1 MVHTI
6 EEIRMDGTGIKL
18 QGEHRLLLVSS
29 LFYFRIPRER
39 WRDRMQLLK
48 AAGYHAIDVYFP
60 WNYHQIS
67 PDEWCFEEN
76 RDVEYFLKL
85 AAENELYVIARPGPY
100 ICSEW
105 DGGGIPAWLWEKEV
119 AVRQDDAVFLQEMQ
133 SWYGKILPIIAK
145 YQLGMQGTVIC
156 MQIENELD
164 FYRCV
169 SPVSYMDKLKRMAEG
184 LEIRV
189 PLFYCCGQ
197 NDMLRGGGLTPGLY
211 TAFNVYAAG
220 DNENLEQRVAH
231 LYDSV
236 QERDMPLLVTE
247 TNREHGYLK
256 RLLACGAKLISPY
269 NQTAGSTMDYY
280 NGISNWGTDEEP
292 TAFMTSDYDFK
303 SMIGSA
309 GEVNG
314 EFMEARLLSGLIGT
328 LGEDLAKAVPSYDE
342 DVSICSAGKVNTVI
356 PALVMERG
364 MLVAISN
371 LEQARNMKVRMSQN
385 VFEITMRAVETK
397 LLPWKFHVSEN
408 CEIRYCNYEVGW
420 IEEVDGQTRVCL
432 YGEGRLE
439 CLLVGQTGESLICK
453 EEIDGE
459 YCFVYEGVLFTAGS
473 LHKMASERIPG
484 LTDLRGTMEEHKET
498 YKVTELLA
506 GECELRC
513 TETRK
518 PVQEMEKM
526 GQYRGIGRYRIELQ
540 EEGEYLLAGAAD
552 LITIHNGGNRRTVF
566 SDGGCMV
573 RKLAKGELCLYTE
586 IWGHSNFDDIRCPG
600 LRMGSLKGIN
610 GLIQITAREDITE
623 SWMFDL
629 DEEPWGETYFFRHSP
644 YNTIM
649 GIDGYIR
656 AVSPLKTV
664 YTRSVFTQDGEDA
677 LFLHFEK
684 AHCMIGVYVNNRYVG
699 MVQKSNSYMDLSKF
713 AGSGN
718 LELTLRIIRRYY
730 NEAAGKVTLLKGSRV
745 LTCMYGEVKP
755 VGAEKKRICTLP
767 MVLKQ
772 GENRFLKLIPWEI
785 REKDIK
791 LFFKGKDI
799 KLTISA
805 GGHTAG
811 RILLQEKNMPVMAG
825 GRRDVIHL
833 CKEWCDEIEIWCQAT
848 GEEPL
853 LEEIVVEEYG
863 RFV

>member
-269 NQTAGSTMDYY
+269 NHG
-280 NGISNWGTDEEP
+280 
-292 TAFMTSDYDFK
+292 
-303 SMIGSA
+303 
-309 GEVNG
+309 
-314 EFMEARLLSGLIGT
+314 
-328 LGEDLAKAVPSYDE
+328 
-342 DVSICSAGKVNTVI
+342 
-356 PALVMERG
+356 
-364 MLVAISN
+364 
-371 LEQARNMKVRMSQN
+371 
-385 VFEITMRAVETK
+385 
-397 LLPWKFHVSEN
+397 
-408 CEIRYCNYEVGW
+408 
-420 IEEVDGQTRVCL
+420 
-432 YGEGRLE
+432 
-439 CLLVGQTGESLICK
+439 
-453 EEIDGE
+453 
-459 YCFVYEGVLFTAGS
+459 
-473 LHKMASERIPG
+473 
-484 LTDLRGTMEEHKET
+484 
-498 YKVTELLA
+498 
-506 GECELRC
+506 
-513 TETRK
+513 
-518 PVQEMEKM
+518 
-526 GQYRGIGRYRIELQ
+526 
-540 EEGEYLLAGAAD
+540 
-552 LITIHNGGNRRTVF
+552 
-566 SDGGCMV
+566 
-573 RKLAKGELCLYTE
+573 
-586 IWGHSNFDDIRCPG
+586 
-600 LRMGSLKGIN
+600 
-610 GLIQITAREDITE
+610 
-623 SWMFDL
+623 
-629 DEEPWGETYFFRHSP
+629 
-644 YNTIM
+644 
-649 GIDGYIR
+649 
-656 AVSPLKTV
+656 
-664 YTRSVFTQDGEDA
+664 
-677 LFLHFEK
+677 
-684 AHCMIGVYVNNRYVG
+684 
-699 MVQKSNSYMDLSKF
+699 
-713 AGSGN
+713 
-718 LELTLRIIRRYY
+718 
-730 NEAAGKVTLLKGSRV
+730 
-745 LTCMYGEVKP
+745 
-755 VGAEKKRICTLP
+755 
-767 MVLKQ
+767 
-772 GENRFLKLIPWEI
+772 
-785 REKDIK
+785 
-791 LFFKGKDI
+791 
-799 KLTISA
+799 
-805 GGHTAG
+805 
-811 RILLQEKNMPVMAG
+811 LLQWN
-825 GRRDVIHL
+825 
-833 CKEWCDEIEIWCQAT
+833 Q
-848 GEEPL
+848 
-853 LEEIVVEEYG
+853 
-863 RFV
+863 